1 MRFKDKEEALRRLEA
16 ELLREEEEAWE
27 EESWEEEEYEEE
39 YEEGED
45 WEEEAAAE
53 DPEET
58 DWDESE
64 GSPAA
69 YRVPY
74 RAYNTDHVDGDL
86 DAYGEEVYSA
96 GKRSRG
102 RWIAAGALIV
112 LAAVLLVL
120 AFLFARYGGA

>member
-27 EESWEEEEYEEE
+27 EEEYEEE

-45 WEEEAAAE
+45 WEEAAAE